1 MTHSPDDTFREKNSA
16 SALVTCC
23 MGRSHHRSRADFRP
37 QTGLVSEGCPKLTS
51 PPLPTR
57 PPRHALGQ
65 RMPRALLVLV
75 WLQGAAAAPKTKYVD
90 WTSKAPKKVELI
102 HPEVSGDTPMDPVAA
117 IRQLFESLTVVVDL
131 NTVSRREARVVY
143 GMDEQSASSAL
154 QGHVFLM
161 ASMAAA
167 TATDADGRTAD
178 NLVRE
183 DMEAYALELFEGWRT
198 MCERSKQEKQTCQ
211 IFSSGGKRP
220 FSCGDGWDWTF
231 ERFPCLPHRRWAI
244 STVPIPSLE
253 EPLDSDS
260 DAAADADAILAM
272 IVLVVRFEGENKP
285 WWREVGQWAYDSC
298 KAFLHYNTETNAEG
312 RERLVRLGSCRGG
325 WACANPSYMSPGHY
339 RTMRNFLV
347 DFSAIFNN
355 EKHQLNGAERNGAE
369 HARIEASSLASQ
381 FDTVIAL
388 P

>member
-1 MTHSPDDTFREKNSA
+1 M
-16 SALVTCC
+16 
-23 MGRSHHRSRADFRP
+23 
-37 QTGLVSEGCPKLTS
+37 
-51 PPLPTR
+51 
-57 PPRHALGQ
+57 RHALRQ
-65 RMPRALLVLV
+65 RMSRALLVLV

-117 IRQLFESLTVVVDL
+117 LRQVFESLTVVVDL
-131 NTVSRREARVVY
+131 NTVTRREARVVY

-161 ASMAAA
+161 AAMAAA

-183 DMEAYALELFEGWRT
+183 DMETYALELFEGWRT
-198 MCERSKQEKQTCQ
+198 LCERSKHQKQSCQ

-244 STVPIPSLE
+244 STVPIPGLGD
-253 EPLDSDS
+253 PLDSDS

-272 IVLVVRFEGENKP
+272 IVLVVRFEGEDKP

-298 KAFLHYNTETNAEG
+298 KAFLHYNTETNGAG
-312 RERLVRLGSCRGG
+312 QERLVRLGSCRGG
-325 WACANPSYMSPGHY
+325 WACANPSYLSPAHY

-355 EKHQLNGAERNGAE
+355 ETLSPSLSRGLSLSRSLSLSLSLSLGLSLTLT
-369 HARIEASSLASQ
+369 RSTSRPSLTTRSISSTEPSGTGRSTRA
-381 FDTVIAL
+381 
-388 P
+388 